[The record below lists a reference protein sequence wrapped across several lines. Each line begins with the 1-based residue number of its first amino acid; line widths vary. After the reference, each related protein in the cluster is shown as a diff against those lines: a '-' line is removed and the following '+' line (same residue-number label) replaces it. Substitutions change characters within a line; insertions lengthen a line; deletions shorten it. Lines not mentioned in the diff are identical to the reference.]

1 MQHCN
6 HCNVDIRGNQKYCP
20 LCQNLLTSKG
30 DEQDEVFPVIP
41 ESYQYNLILRIMIF
55 ISISAVAVSIA
66 INSMFPV
73 RVNWSMFIIAGLLC
87 MWISLAIVIKKR
99 HNIPKTITWQVAVIS
114 ILAVIWDWRIGW
126 NGWSLDYVIPIACV
140 VAMMVMAVTAKI
152 MHLAVRNFIIY
163 FLLDGIF
170 GIIPIIFIKLN
181 VLNVLYPS
189 IICVTVSVVSIAA
202 LALFEG
208 ENIKDE
214 LDKKMHI

>member
-1 MQHCN
+1 MQHCD
-6 HCNVDIRGNQKYCP
+6 HCKVDIRGSRKYCP
-20 LCQNLLTSKG
+20 LCQNLLTG
-30 DEQDEVFPVIP
+30 NGNERDEVFPVIP
-41 ESYQYNLILRIMIF
+41 ESYQYNLILRIMLF
-55 ISISAVAVSIA
+55 ISLSAVAVSIA
-66 INSMFPV
+66 INAMFPV
-73 RVNWSMFIIAGLLC
+73 RVNWSMFIIAGILC

-99 HNIPKTITWQVAVIS
+99 YNIPKTITWQVAVIS

-126 NGWSLDYVIPIACV
+126 KGWSLDYVIPIACV

-152 MHLAVRNFIIY
+152 MRLAVRHFLIY

-170 GIIPIIFIKLN
+170 GIVPIIFIKLK
-181 VLNVLYPS
+181 VLGVIYPS
-189 IICVTVSVVSIAA
+189 IICVTVSVISIAA